1 MGIGVI
7 ILVSPLVHVFEF
19 FQNQRLTNKRR
30 RRRKEEEEEEAVW
43 GHANFKVETYLEFKS
58 MVQAGEIHW
67 RSQDR

>member
-30 RRRKEEEEEEAVW
+30 RRKEEEEAVW
-43 GHANFKVETYLEFKS
+43 GHANFKVETYLD
-58 MVQAGEIHW
+58 I
-67 RSQDR
+67 